1 MVNVEAKTF
10 HFKHSKAGSWKI
22 KFRANLGYTTKAF
35 LGRKKKT
42 RKIFKFY
49 FYVYK
54 CVREESDLL

>member
-1 MVNVEAKTF
+1 MWKQRHFILNIQKLEA
-10 HFKHSKAGSWKI
+10 
-22 KFRANLGYTTKAF
+22 
-35 LGRKKKT
+35 GRLSSGPTWDTQQKLFWGEKKT

>member
-35 LGRKKKT
+35 LGRKKK
-42 RKIFKFY
+42 KLEKYLSFIFMCTS
-49 FYVYK
+49 V
-54 CVREESDLL
+54 